1 MRRYKK
7 IVKKTYIIYR
17 EFPYAAIAE
26 PSLPSALQ
34 IAVDHGLLATN
45 MTIILAGSNEGF
57 MESEVLGRKSRLYG
71 RRTAQIRLLPFDY
84 ADAAKF
90 LPNTKSKDLVR
101 YYATFGGTPY
111 CLARINESDGF
122 EDNVLRLLLD
132 NLLANGGVMIRLRGN
147 RPILM

>member
-1 MRRYKK
+1 M
-7 IVKKTYIIYR
+7 

-90 LPNTKSKDLVR
+90 LPNTKSQDLVR

-111 CLARINESDGF
+111 YLARINESDGF
-122 EDNVLRLLLD
+122 EDNVLRLLFD

-147 RPILM
+147 GPILM

>member
-1 MRRYKK
+1 MYRIYKK
-7 IVKKTYIIYR
+7 
-17 EFPYAAIAE
+17 FPYAAIAE

-57 MESEVLGRKSRLYG
+57 MESEVLGRESPLYG

-90 LPNTKSKDLVR
+90 LPNTKSQDLVR
-101 YYATFGGTPY
+101 YYATFGGAPY
-111 CLARINESDGF
+111 YLARINESDGF
-122 EDNVLRLLLD
+122 EDNVLRLMFD

-147 RPILM
+147 GLILM